1 MGLLK
6 TVFRRKMCKGTI
18 VVLLSQ
24 VLLLVVLD
32 RMFWTVDQEQE
43 PRRLGSLRHGRFRPR
58 RLREGTEHVHENTVI
73 PGEGKPTGRQD
84 ILVNLGKLPRQDN
97 AEIYEF
103 PDFSDNTDRKEVHS
117 TEEAPVR
124 RLYDGLAQGLRGR
137 RPMNHRSWHKQPT
150 PSLEGTVSED
160 SSFQGTTKSW
170 QKHEESR
177 IWKNNNADI
186 LFQLKSAEDSLFST
200 DVGPESDSAC
210 AIPDLKAPDE
220 LCWRNVTWRCNMT
233 STFSTLINRTIHVN
247 CPGTFRV
254 NFLERREHEAPL
266 PSGQYVEYPQW
277 NYYEGPT
284 TVAMETSYADVVCKD
299 QNGNDQHNY
308 HTQFLTDDDINES
321 QREKFLETKTKEASW
336 KPLSVLSISL
346 DSVSRAH
353 FHRPCGLPKTSAF
366 LRKLYNG
373 ASEEQNGGPLSHHA
387 FLFNRLNAISGSTVM
402 NLTPLYAG
410 QLYDEVDE
418 EKVRNRVFAKRVN
431 EWIWE
436 YAGRRGYV
444 TSYGVDNSGG
454 LMGTRT
460 PCVDCHYRP
469 PVLPHQEHGWI
480 KRENEEVSPDVLS
493 GFCEGNHMLHEYIMN
508 YTREFLRMPHPAKWA
523 AFDLNAHH
531 GYSAESVNQLD
542 DRMEALLQDALSED
556 PNLVVFLFGDHGK
569 SYHRFA
575 SHLGGH
581 YETLLPFLSII
592 LPTWLLRERP
602 AILKN
607 LAANQ
612 RKYIVHLDLHKT
624 MKSLLHYPYLDS
636 VEGHT
641 ANTAINLLTETV
653 PRNRTCEEAGLPTWT
668 CACGLMKQL
677 EETEWSARHT
687 EMAKFSLHYL
697 NNMHRPETLSRIRRL
712 NRLVTAQTSC
722 MDLTFDRIL
731 HVFETRNPGSSAAM
745 RRYQITF
752 TALEGPSLWEL
763 VIDDAFHI
771 QQIKQLSLY
780 RKYEECWDRRVILQ
794 YCVCKHFGAGEP

>member
-1 MGLLK
+1 MGMLK
-6 TVFRRKMCKGTI
+6 TVFRRKMCKGT
-18 VVLLSQ
+18 VLVLLSQ
-24 VLLLVVLD
+24 LLLLVVLD
-32 RMFWTVDQEQE
+32 RMYWAVDQEQE

-58 RLREGTEHVHENTVI
+58 RLREGAEHVHENTVI
-73 PGEGKPTGRQD
+73 PAEGKPAARQD
-84 ILVNLGKLPRQDN
+84 MLVNPAKLSRRDN
-97 AEIYEF
+97 PIIHES
-103 PDFSDNTDRKEVHS
+103 PDFSEDTERKDVAEVHS
-117 TEEAPVR
+117 ADEISDH

-137 RPMNHRSWHKQPT
+137 RPMNHRSWHRQHT
-150 PSLEGTVSED
+150 SSLKGTVSED
-160 SSFQGTTKSW
+160 SSFQGTTRSW
-170 QKHEESR
+170 QKHEETR
-177 IWKNNNADI
+177 IWNNNTDDI

-210 AIPDLKAPDE
+210 AIPDLKAPDD
-220 LCWRNVTWRCNMT
+220 LCWRNVTWRCNM
-233 STFSTLINRTIHVN
+233 SDTFSTLINRTIHVN
-247 CPGTFRV
+247 CSGLFRV

-277 NYYEGPT
+277 NYFEGPT
-284 TVAMETSYADVVCKD
+284 SVAMETSYADVVCKD
-299 QNGNDQHNY
+299 KNGNDQHNY
-308 HTQFLTDDDINES
+308 HTQFLPDDDINDS
-321 QREKFLETKTKEASW
+321 QRQKFLETKAKETSW

-373 ASEEQNGGPLSHHA
+373 ASEGQNGGSLSHHA

-418 EKVRNRVFAKRVN
+418 EKARNRVFAKRVN

-436 YAGRRGYV
+436 YAGSRGYV
-444 TSYGVDNSGG
+444 TSYGIDNGGG

-460 PCVDCHYRP
+460 PCMDCHYRP

-480 KRENEEVSPDVLS
+480 KRENEEVSPNVLS

-508 YTREFLRMPHPAKWA
+508 YTRDFLRMPHPAKWA

-542 DRMEALLQDALSED
+542 DRMVALLQGALSED
-556 PNLVVFLFGDHGK
+556 PNLVV
-569 SYHRFA
+569 
-575 SHLGGH
+575 
-581 YETLLPFLSII
+581 
-592 LPTWLLRERP
+592 
-602 AILKN
+602 
-607 LAANQ
+607 
-612 RKYIVHLDLHKT
+612 VHLDLHKT
-624 MKSLLHYPYLDS
+624 MKSLLHYPQLDS
-636 VEGHT
+636 AEGHT
-641 ANTAINLLTETV
+641 ADTAINLFTETV

-677 EETEWSARHT
+677 EKTEWSARHT

-697 NNMHRPETLSRIRRL
+697 NNMHRPETLSRIRKL

-752 TALEGPSLWEL
+752 TAVEGPSLWEL

-780 RKYEECWDRRVILQ
+780 RKYEECWDRRVVLQ
-794 YCVCKHFGAGEP
+794 YCICKHFGPGEP

>member
-1 MGLLK
+1 
-6 TVFRRKMCKGTI
+6 
-18 VVLLSQ
+18 
-24 VLLLVVLD
+24 
-32 RMFWTVDQEQE
+32 
-43 PRRLGSLRHGRFRPR
+43 
-58 RLREGTEHVHENTVI
+58 
-73 PGEGKPTGRQD
+73 
-84 ILVNLGKLPRQDN
+84 
-97 AEIYEF
+97 
-103 PDFSDNTDRKEVHS
+103 
-117 TEEAPVR
+117 
-124 RLYDGLAQGLRGR
+124 
-137 RPMNHRSWHKQPT
+137 MNHRTWHRKTTSRTNIP
-150 PSLEGTVSED
+150 GD
-160 SSFQGTTKSW
+160 FSFQGTTKSW

-177 IWKNNNADI
+177 IWNNNSDDI
-186 LFQLKSAEDSLFST
+186 LFQVKSAEDSLFST
-200 DVGPESDSAC
+200 DVGPASDSAC
-210 AIPDLKAPDE
+210 AIPDLKAPDD
-220 LCWRNVTWRCNMT
+220 LCWRNVTWRCNMS
-233 STFSTLINRTIHVN
+233 STFSKLINRTIHVN

-277 NYYEGPT
+277 KYYEGPT
-284 TVAMETSYADVVCKD
+284 SVTMETSYADVVCKD
-299 QNGNDQHNY
+299 ENGKDQHNY
-308 HTQFLTDDDINES
+308 HTQFLQDDDINES
-321 QREKFLETKTKEASW
+321 QRQKFLETKTKEPSW

-366 LRKLYNG
+366 LRKLYYG
-373 ASEEQNGGPLSHHA
+373 ATEDQNGGSLSHHA

-418 EKVRNRVFAKRVN
+418 EKVRNRVFAKTVN

-436 YAGRRGYV
+436 YAGKRGYV
-444 TSYGVDNSGG
+444 TSYGVDNGGG

-460 PCVDCHYRP
+460 PCMDCHYRP

-480 KRENEEVSPDVLS
+480 KRENEEVSPNVLS

-508 YTREFLRMPHPAKWA
+508 YTRDFLRMPHPAKWA

-542 DRMEALLQDALSED
+542 DRMVALLHGALSED

-592 LPTWLLRERP
+592 LPTWLLRDRP

-624 MKSLLHYPYLDS
+624 MKSLLHYPRLDS
-636 VEGHT
+636 TEGHT
-641 ANTAINLLTETV
+641 ADTAINLLTETV
-653 PRNRTCEEAGLPTWT
+653 PKNRTCEEAGLPAWT

-712 NRLVTAQTSC
+712 NRLATAQKTSC

-731 HVFETRNPGSSAAM
+731 HVFETRNPGSSAGM

-794 YCVCKHFGAGEP
+794 YCVCKHFGVGEP